1 MALGEEDESVSD
13 LRSSLGRALE
23 ARSSDLRKQAD
34 TLTLPGVRRLL
45 EKDLQLKPH
54 HLDSHKLLVK
64 QLVDKVLNG
73 PAKEQ
78 PSTPDTSKKR
88 KLEKSGIKIEEDNV
102 KAEKADIKVDKAESP
117 TIKVEKPDIELKIL
131 EKEKPKVES
140 GKDGQELNKR
150 LKVSEHRDNSNKD
163 DVPTKA
169 GVEEGRD
176 EDGARSEKKQ
186 GAEGLTSEDEVD
198 MEALIL
204 NAVQQRSSEFRSQAE
219 YGH

>member
-1 MALGEEDESVSD
+1 M
-13 LRSSLGRALE
+13 
-23 ARSSDLRKQAD
+23 
-34 TLTLPGVRRLL
+34 
-45 EKDLQLKPH
+45 
-54 HLDSHKLLVK
+54 
-64 QLVDKVLNG
+64 NG

-78 PSTPDTSKKR
+78 PTTPDTSKKR
-88 KLEKSGIKIEEDNV
+88 KLEKSGIKIEGDNV
-102 KAEKADIKVDKAESP
+102 KAEKADIKLDKVDKAESP
-117 TIKVEKPDIELKIL
+117 TIKVEKPE
-131 EKEKPKVES
+131 VES

-150 LKVSEHRDNSNKD
+150 LKVSENRDNSNKD

-186 GAEGLTSEDEVD
+186 GAEGLTSEDKVD

>member
-1 MALGEEDESVSD
+1 MQPY
-13 LRSSLGRALE
+13 SL
-23 ARSSDLRKQAD
+23 Q
-34 TLTLPGVRRLL
+34 VM
-45 EKDLQLKPH
+45 
-54 HLDSHKLLVK
+54 
-64 QLVDKVLNG
+64 NG

-78 PSTPDTSKKR
+78 PTTPDTSKKR
-88 KLEKSGIKIEEDNV
+88 KLEKSGIKIEGDNV

-117 TIKVEKPDIELKIL
+117 TIKVEKPDFELKIL
-131 EKEKPKVES
+131 EKEKPKVEN

-150 LKVSEHRDNSNKD
+150 LKVSENRDNSNKD

-176 EDGARSEKKQ
+176 EDGARNEKKQ
-186 GAEGLTSEDEVD
+186 GAEGLTLEDKVD

-219 YGH
+219 YSHSLIVMSQKNFLCVMLLPIIAPLCT

>member
-1 MALGEEDESVSD
+1 M
-13 LRSSLGRALE
+13 
-23 ARSSDLRKQAD
+23 
-34 TLTLPGVRRLL
+34 
-45 EKDLQLKPH
+45 
-54 HLDSHKLLVK
+54 
-64 QLVDKVLNG
+64 NG

-78 PSTPDTSKKR
+78 PTTPDTSKKR
-88 KLEKSGIKIEEDNV
+88 KLEKSGIKIEGDNV
-102 KAEKADIKVDKAESP
+102 KAEKADIKLDKVDKAESP
-117 TIKVEKPDIELKIL
+117 TIKVEKPDIELKNL
-131 EKEKPKVES
+131 EKEKPEVES

-150 LKVSEHRDNSNKD
+150 LKVSENRDNSNKD

-186 GAEGLTSEDEVD
+186 GAEGLTSEDKVD

-219 YGH
+219 YGHWLIVMSQKNFLCVMLLPIIAPLCT

>member
-1 MALGEEDESVSD
+1 M
-13 LRSSLGRALE
+13 
-23 ARSSDLRKQAD
+23 
-34 TLTLPGVRRLL
+34 
-45 EKDLQLKPH
+45 
-54 HLDSHKLLVK
+54 
-64 QLVDKVLNG
+64 NG

-88 KLEKSGIKIEEDNV
+88 KLEDGINIEEDNV
-102 KAEKADIKVDKAESP
+102 KAEKADIKVDKIDKAEGP
-117 TIKVEKPDIELKIL
+117 TIKVEKPDIELKNL

-140 GKDGQELNKR
+140 GKDGHELKKR
-150 LKVSEHRDNSNKD
+150 LKVSENRDNSNKD

-186 GAEGLTSEDEVD
+186 GAEGLTSEVKVD

>member
-1 MALGEEDESVSD
+1 M
-13 LRSSLGRALE
+13 
-23 ARSSDLRKQAD
+23 
-34 TLTLPGVRRLL
+34 
-45 EKDLQLKPH
+45 
-54 HLDSHKLLVK
+54 
-64 QLVDKVLNG
+64 NG

-88 KLEKSGIKIEEDNV
+88 KLEKSGIKIEDDNV
-102 KAEKADIKVDKAESP
+102 KAENADIKVDKVDKVDKAESP
-117 TIKVEKPDIELKIL
+117 TIKVEKPDIELKSL
-131 EKEKPKVES
+131 EKEKPKVGS

-176 EDGARSEKKQ
+176 EDGATSEKKQ
-186 GAEGLTSEDEVD
+186 GAEGLTSEDKVD
-198 MEALIL
+198 MEVLIL